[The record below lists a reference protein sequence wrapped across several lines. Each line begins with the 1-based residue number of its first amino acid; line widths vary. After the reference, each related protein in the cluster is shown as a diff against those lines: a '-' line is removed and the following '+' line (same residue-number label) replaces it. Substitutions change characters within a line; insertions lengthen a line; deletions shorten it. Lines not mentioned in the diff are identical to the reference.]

1 MVVFG
6 LLMYPRHPAELPG
19 KHKNVG
25 TVRVRLPS
33 ATHAQVLYPCLAN
46 GGKVTQYMRSEA
58 VDSLAALTGIPSCT
72 FRHLDT
78 IRSHP
83 SPLEAPVLPRPNG
96 SAGWPIIIFSHGTWG
111 CEEMYT
117 SLCRSLASYG
127 YVVIALEHEDGS
139 GVYAVRADGKPVP
152 FQSPWTHDPDDAT
165 YREPML
171 RQRLKEL
178 EGALADLSYE
188 GEPSSKISSHLLS
201 VLAQCDRSS
210 FILSG
215 HSFGAATCALAAQEL
230 GASVRHRLLCALLF
244 DTWAG
249 AMSEKSRLQGVPLPL
264 LSVESEPWAVGKW
277 GVEQLNQNTPC
288 AFYAPSTEHQ
298 SFSDSSLFFPTC
310 IARKTRSLGPNER
323 RHKLHRAVACVADA
337 FATRARQQ
345 HNNPMDSVV
354 LSSQML
360 FSTPEALLAQVR
372 SEDVEGVLRP
382 LHREEGFN
390 LEEGSRAFNL

>member
-1 MVVFG
+1 M
-6 LLMYPRHPAELPG
+6 
-19 KHKNVG
+19 
-25 TVRVRLPS
+25 
-33 ATHAQVLYPCLAN
+33 PCEPTAN
-46 GGKVTQYMRSEA
+46 
-58 VDSLAALTGIPSCT
+58 
-72 FRHLDT
+72 
-78 IRSHP
+78 P
-83 SPLEAPVLPRPNG
+83 SPSNRRE
-96 SAGWPIIIFSHGTWG
+96 PIS
-111 CEEMYT
+111 
-117 SLCRSLASYG
+117 
-127 YVVIALEHEDGS
+127 
-139 GVYAVRADGKPVP
+139 
-152 FQSPWTHDPDDAT
+152 DDAT
-165 YREPML
+165 YREPCCAATRAREAPRPVTRASR
-171 RQRLKEL
+171 RQ
-178 EGALADLSYE
+178 
-188 GEPSSKISSHLLS
+188 ISS
-201 VLAQCDRSS
+201 ACCRSS
-210 FILSG
+210 RSAIAPPSCSLALLWRR
-215 HSFGAATCALAAQEL
+215 HLRLAAREL

-244 DTWAG
+244 DTWAS